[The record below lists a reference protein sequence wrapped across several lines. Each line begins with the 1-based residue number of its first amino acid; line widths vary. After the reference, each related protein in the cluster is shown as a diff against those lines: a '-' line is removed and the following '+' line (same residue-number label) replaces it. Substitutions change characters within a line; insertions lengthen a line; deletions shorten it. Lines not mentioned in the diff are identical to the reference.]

1 MPEVSQPTFGPA
13 GRTRSRNRG
22 VTAVPVLVTTRKHG
36 VTTGVTTSGFTR
48 SRGPLCGESGLRRSP
63 FRPSSWRTVYGAA
76 ADAVPS
82 NRRSGRHRVQRERRS
97 ERLCNQSGCGK
108 GRHGARGR
116 DPPSRRPRYN
126 GECIYVSHET
136 KVQRP
141 LLHQN
146 EGPLRV
152 DTQFRDC
159 ADAGSAHL
167 DLCPPFPCSRARAQD
182 GRCNQVRR
190 NREVAW
196 VPEAVPL
203 ALMGCVPVWP
213 PDGTVPVQVKVP
225 SLAAVAEHM
234 GSASEAS
241 EVVP

>member
-1 MPEVSQPTFGPA
+1 MPWVSRPTFGPA
-13 GRTRSRNRG
+13 GRTRSGNGG

-48 SRGPLCGESGLRRSP
+48 SKGPLCGETGLRRSP
-63 FRPSSWRTVYGAA
+63 FRPGSWRAVYGAA

-82 NRRSGRHRVQRERRS
+82 NKRSGRHRLQRERRS
-97 ERLCNQSGCGK
+97 ERCVK
-108 GRHGARGR
+108 GSHGGRGR

-141 LLHQN
+141 LLHQTRGRSAWAPSALPPV
-146 EGPLRV
+146 ECDALDSASGPDLTRILAP
-152 DTQFRDC
+152 TQ
-159 ADAGSAHL
+159 G
-167 DLCPPFPCSRARAQD
+167 
-182 GRCNQVRR
+182 QVRR

-203 ALMGCVPVWP
+203 ALMGCIPVWP
-213 PDGTVPVQVKVP
+213 PDGTVPVQVNVP
-225 SLAAVAEHM
+225 SPAAVAAHM
-234 GSASEAS
+234 GSASEAL